1 LWGTRDRL
9 NQLFEGV
16 SDIACT
22 ERAYVFRY
30 PSPEQWL
37 EMWRRVYGP
46 LQKAFDTL
54 DADAQSGLS
63 RDLIALINTHNRA
76 DDGTVVVSSA
86 YLEVIVAK

>member
-1 LWGTRDRL
+1 
-9 NQLFEGV
+9 
-16 SDIACT
+16 
-22 ERAYVFRY
+22 
-30 PSPEQWL
+30 
-37 EMWRRVYGP
+37 MWRRVYGP